1 MTIRADV
8 VVIGGGIVGAACAYY
23 LCASGLEVHLV
34 ERRFPASGTSRAC
47 DGLIL
52 LWDKTP
58 GAELALG
65 QASAAL
71 WIELTEALG
80 ADFEYARNGTI
91 LLAEGAESLAT
102 GRATAE
108 AMRAA
113 GVRAEVLDRSGLHSL
128 EPNLAPNL
136 AGGVFFPD
144 DAQVDARRA
153 TLALLSAA
161 QQEGLTL
168 HANAEVIA
176 IRRMPRENRRVSGVV
191 TGAGEIATS
200 TVVCAAGVWSNDV
213 ARLAGIELPIRPRKG
228 HILVTARVP
237 RLIRH
242 PLLEV
247 GYASTVKSDAEDGPW
262 PVLAP
267 PRGPGCRADRCTV
280 PARGR
285 QDRPWPRHVGQ
296 DRQVALVAE
305 MTASETLLLGSS
317 RQFAGFDR
325 SVSLAVLQA
334 IATRAVRFLPSL
346 AKVGVIRSYAGLRPW
361 SPDHLPLIGPLAA
374 IPGFYLATGHEGA
387 GIGLAPITGR
397 LIADWIAGADL
408 PPVAADVCPD
418 RFDYQLSEG

>member
-34 ERRFPASGTSRAC
+34 ERHFPASGTSRAC

-71 WIELTEALG
+71 WTELTEALD

-113 GVRAEVLDRSGLHSL
+113 GVRAEVLDRSGLRSL

-168 HANAEVIA
+168 HANTEVIA
-176 IRRMPRENRRVSGVV
+176 IRRTTRGNRRVNEVV
-191 TGAGEIATS
+191 TNAGEIATS
-200 TVVCAAGVWSNDV
+200 TIVCAAGVWSNDV
-213 ARLAGIELPIRPRKG
+213 ARLAGTELPIRPRKG

-237 RLIRH
+237 GLIRH

-247 GYASTVKSDAEDGPW
+247 GYASTVKSDAEDGPG
-262 PVLAP
+262 
-267 PRGPGCRADRCTV
+267 RRADWFTV
-280 PARGR
+280 TARDR
-285 QDRPWPRHVGQ
+285 QDRPWPRHMGQ

-305 MTASETLLLGSS
+305 MTAGGTLLLGSS

-397 LIADWIAGADL
+397 LIADWIVGTDL
-408 PPVAADVCPD
+408 PPVAAQVCPD
-418 RFDYQLSEG
+418 RFDYQLSEGSGQN

>member
-1 MTIRADV
+1 MTISADV

-71 WIELTEALG
+71 WTELTEALD

-91 LLAEGAESLAT
+91 LLAEGDESMAA
-102 GRATAE
+102 GQASAE
-108 AMRAA
+108 AMQAA
-113 GVRAEVLDRSGLHSL
+113 GVRAEVLHRSELRSL

-144 DAQVDARRA
+144 EAQVDARRA

-168 HANAEVIA
+168 HANTEVIA
-176 IRRMPRENRRVSGVV
+176 IRRMTRGNRRASGIV
-191 TGAGEIATS
+191 TGTGEIATS
-200 TVVCAAGVWSNDV
+200 TIVCAAGVWSNDV

-237 RLIRH
+237 GLIRH

-247 GYASTVKSDAEDGPW
+247 GYASTVKSDAEDGP
-262 PVLAP
+262 
-267 PRGPGCRADRCTV
+267 GCHADRCTV

-285 QDRPWPRHVGQ
+285 QDR
-296 DRQVALVAE
+296 QVALVAE
-305 MTASETLLLGSS
+305 MTASGTLLLGSS

-397 LIADWIAGADL
+397 LIADWIVGADL
-408 PPVAADVCPD
+408 PPVAAQVCPD
-418 RFDYQLSEG
+418 RFDYKLSEGSGQN

>member
-23 LCASGLEVHLV
+23 LCTAGLEVHLV

-52 LWDKTP
+52 LWDRTP

-71 WIELTEALG
+71 WAELTEALDT
-80 ADFEYARNGTI
+80 DFEYARNGTI
-91 LLAEGAESLAT
+91 LLAEGEEDLAT
-102 GRATAE
+102 GQATAE
-108 AMRAA
+108 AMRTG
-113 GVRAEVLDRSGLHSL
+113 GVRAEVLDRSGLRSL
-128 EPNLAPNL
+128 EPNLAHDL

-168 HANAEVIA
+168 HANTEVIA
-176 IRRMPRENRRVSGVV
+176 IRRGTSGDRHVSGVV
-191 TGAGEIATS
+191 TRAGEIVTS
-200 TVVCAAGVWSNDV
+200 TIVCAAGVWSNDV

-228 HILVTARVP
+228 HILVTAQVP
-237 RLIRH
+237 GLIRH
-242 PLLEV
+242 PLLEG
-247 GYASTVKSDAEDGPW
+247 GYVSTVQSAAED
-262 PVLAP
+262 L
-267 PRGPGCRADRCTV
+267 
-280 PARGR
+280 
-285 QDRPWPRHVGQ
+285 
-296 DRQVALVAE
+296 QVALVAE
-305 MTASETLLLGSS
+305 MTATGTLLLGSS
-317 RQFAGFDR
+317 RQFAGLDR
-325 SVSLAVLQA
+325 SVSLAVLRA

-346 AKVGVIRSYAGLRPW
+346 ANVGVIRSYAGLRPW

-397 LIADWIAGADL
+397 LIADWIVGADL
-408 PPVAADVCPD
+408 PPVAAQVCPD
-418 RFDYQLSEG
+418 RFVYQLSEGSGQN

>member
-71 WIELTEALG
+71 WTELTESLD

-91 LLAEGAESLAT
+91 LLAEGDEGLVAGGSK
-102 GRATAE
+102 AE
-108 AMRAA
+108 AMRAV
-113 GVRAEVLDRSGLHSL
+113 GVRAEVLDRSGLRSL

-144 DAQVDARRA
+144 DAQLDARRA

-176 IRRMPRENRRVSGVV
+176 IRRTTSGNRRVSGVV

-200 TVVCAAGVWSNDV
+200 TIVCAAGVWSNDV

-237 RLIRH
+237 GLIRH
-242 PLLEV
+242 PLLEG
-247 GYASTVKSDAEDGPW
+247 GYVSTVQSAAED
-262 PVLAP
+262 L
-267 PRGPGCRADRCTV
+267 
-280 PARGR
+280 
-285 QDRPWPRHVGQ
+285 
-296 DRQVALVAE
+296 QVALVAE
-305 MTASETLLLGSS
+305 MTASGTLLLGSS

-397 LIADWIAGADL
+397 LIGDWILGADL
-408 PPVAADVCPD
+408 PPVAAQVCPD
-418 RFDYQLSEG
+418 RFDYQLSEGSGQN